1 MANTVI
7 VSTVTPN
14 MVAEPFVLQAA
25 GVDTPIQYTASAVR
39 SLLDAQYTAGVF
51 GQSFQ
56 VAQRG
61 AGPNFSV
68 DVSAGFAGIAGG
80 DIVNQGKYLVQA
92 TGVVNVTTPGAPG
105 SGTRVHR
112 IIARVRDKQ
121 SSGTYT
127 TYDWTIEL
135 LEDTGGG
142 TPATPVS
149 ALSLGYVTIA
159 SGQASVTT
167 ANIQDDRVQATPV
180 ASWYAEAHFTV
191 TSTGLPG
198 PGNTVMASGW
208 AASDDVHGLWTPS
221 GSAAYFTIPFSGRWE
236 CDFNALVNAT
246 AGVGLQAKICQNT
259 SADTGV
265 IAMDPQAAVASS
277 FSPTNLKARKRFRL
291 NAGDKLYYTI
301 YASAASTLLST
312 WGGGTSMYSRM
323 SIAFAGQ

>member
-14 MVAEPFVLQAA
+14 MVTEPFALQAA
-25 GVDTPIQYTASAVR
+25 GVDTPIQYTASTIR
-39 SLLDAQYTAGVF
+39 SLLDAMYTPGVF
-51 GQSFQ
+51 GQALQ
-56 VAQRG
+56 VTQRG

-68 DVSAGFAGIAGG
+68 DVQSGFAAVAGG
-80 DIVNQGKYLVQA
+80 DIANQGKYLVDT
-92 TGVVNVTTPGAPG
+92 TGVVNLPTPGAPG
-105 SGTRVHR
+105 SGTRIHR

-127 TYDWTIEL
+127 TYDWTLEL

-149 ALSLGYVTIA
+149 ALSLGYVTVA

-167 ANIQDDRVQATPV
+167 ANILDDRVQA
-180 ASWYAEAHFTV
+180 AALAKWYADARFTI

-208 AASDDVHGLWTPS
+208 TASDDVHGLWTPS
-221 GSAAYFTIPFSGRWE
+221 GSAAYFTIPFSGRWDCE
-236 CDFNALVNAT
+236 FNALVSAT

-265 IAMDPQAAVASS
+265 IAVDPQAAVASS
-277 FSPTNLKARKRFRL
+277 FSPTNLKVHRRIKL
-291 NAGDKLYYTI
+291 SAGDKLYYTV
-301 YASAASTLLST
+301 YASATSTLNST
-312 WGGGTSMYSRM
+312 YLGTNMYSQM
-323 SIAFAGQ
+323 SIAFAGS